1 MAYHHYSCFF
11 SINTKILAVI
21 IRCFLLSAGK
31 IIYTKTQL
39 SSPTLIVRNKMES
52 TPESTPVVEMHNIK
66 KNFAAVQ
73 ALKGVDL
80 VLHHNE
86 VLGLVGDNA
95 AGKSTLMKVLSGAYI
110 PDEGEIFM
118 EGQKIHLTDPLHA
131 RRLGIEM
138 VYQDLA
144 LANNLDVTANVF
156 LGRERVG
163 WHFGPFG
170 VMNSHQMEQESQRLL
185 GRLKIDIP
193 SVRLLVERLS
203 GGQRQAVAIARA
215 TAFNSKVI
223 IMDEPTAALSVAAI
237 SKVLDLVRELKAQ
250 GASIIIIS
258 HRLEDVYSVS
268 DRMIILRQGRKV
280 RDCLVEGEIDEFREK
295 VVAYIIGARD
305 DFAKV
310 AVNQSQPGESL

>member
-1 MAYHHYSCFF
+1 MARSVT
-11 SINTKILAVI
+11 IPAVLAQRRTVNPMTE
-21 IRCFLLSAGK
+21 A
-31 IIYTKTQL
+31 
-39 SSPTLIVRNKMES
+39 
-52 TPESTPVVEMHNIK
+52 TPVVEMRGIK

-73 ALKGVDL
+73 ALRGVDL
-80 VLHHNE
+80 ELHHGE

-110 PDEGEIFM
+110 PDDGEILI
-118 EGQKIHLTDPLHA
+118 EGRKVHMADPQDA

-144 LANNLDVTANVF
+144 LANNLDVTGNVF
-156 LGRERVG
+156 LGREAVSTQL
-163 WHFGPFG
+163 GPIG
-170 VMNSHQMEQESQRLL
+170 VMDSHHMEQEAQRLL

-250 GASIIIIS
+250 GASIIVIS
-258 HRLEDVYSVS
+258 HRLEDIYSVS
-268 DRMIILRQGRKV
+268 DRLMVMRQGRKV
-280 RDCLVEGEIDEFREK
+280 RDSLIAGDIDQFREG
-295 VVAYIIGARD
+295 VVAYMIGARD
-305 DFAKV
+305 DFAS
-310 AVNQSQPGESL
+310 AVVN

>member
-1 MAYHHYSCFF
+1 
-11 SINTKILAVI
+11 
-21 IRCFLLSAGK
+21 
-31 IIYTKTQL
+31 
-39 SSPTLIVRNKMES
+39 MEAK
-52 TPESTPVVEMHNIK
+52 PEAAPVVEMRNIK

-73 ALKGVDL
+73 ALRGVDL

-110 PDEGEIFM
+110 PDEGEIFLDG
-118 EGQKIHLTDPLHA
+118 EKVHLTDPWHA
-131 RRLGIEM
+131 RRMGIEM

-156 LGRERVG
+156 LGREVVG
-163 WHFGPFG
+163 SQVGPLG
-170 VMNSHQMEQESQRLL
+170 VMNSHQMEQETQRLL
-185 GRLKIDIP
+185 ARLKIDIP
-193 SVRLLVERLS
+193 SVRSLVERLS

-215 TAFNSKVI
+215 TAFNSRVT

-258 HRLEDVYSVS
+258 HRLEDIYSVS
-268 DRMIILRQGRKV
+268 DRMVVLRHGRKV
-280 RDCLVEGEIDEFREK
+280 GDCAVTGDIDAFRER
-295 VVAYIIGARD
+295 VVAYIVGARD
-305 DFAKV
+305 DFAKG
-310 AVNQSQPGESL
+310 AVE